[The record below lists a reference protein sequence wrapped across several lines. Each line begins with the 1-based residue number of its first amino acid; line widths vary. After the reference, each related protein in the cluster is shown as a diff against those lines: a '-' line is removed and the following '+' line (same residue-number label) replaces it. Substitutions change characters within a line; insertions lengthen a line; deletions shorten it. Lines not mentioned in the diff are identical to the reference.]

1 VPETVD
7 EKSNAGSSAMK
18 KMQSIMIES
27 LNVVFNFAFAGM
39 SVMLA
44 SAVFCILR
52 LRRHPHYF
60 TRVCERQGAHTYKI
74 AYLLAVGLRIGGALT
89 HIQGFINGLIADGI
103 RVLLIAQDTV
113 TGIRNDSIVVHLVRS
128 WEKPRRIPLTIAIL
142 AQNLFLLIDSL
153 GIIRAERPDAIY
165 QRHS

>member
-60 TRVCERQGAHTYKI
+60 TVKDKELIPTRSPTFLLSVCE
-74 AYLLAVGLRIGGALT
+74 
-89 HIQGFINGLIADGI
+89 
-103 RVLLIAQDTV
+103 
-113 TGIRNDSIVVHLVRS
+113 
-128 WEKPRRIPLTIAIL
+128 
-142 AQNLFLLIDSL
+142 
-153 GIIRAERPDAIY
+153 
-165 QRHS
+165 